1 MRQKIKRP
9 VKVLTATAD
18 TINFE
23 SARRLST
30 EARTRQLLALLNLDA
45 EIYKFQAAMRTADRL
60 QRNKFIQP

>member
-18 TINFE
+18 GINYASE
-23 SARRLST
+23 RKIST

-45 EIYKFQAAMRTADRL
+45 EIYKFQSAMRTADRL